1 MSGASTSMVWWSPPE
16 SRGALSEGSPAPG
29 TRVCFPGPQEDSC
42 TTHSPG
48 RASLIG
54 PCRSISNCRGL
65 RTPQCSSPQTRSTQT
80 SAGGQ
85 EPHLGLL
92 GETAWRWGVVHHI
105 APQEPREGTGPY
117 TQLPA
122 MHPAQSSSAH
132 RHTHTPHSRKLACS
146 GPPAP
151 WIRSRSLT
159 RRACGP

>member
-122 MHPAQSSSAH
+122 MHPAQSSSAN
-132 RHTHTPHSRKLACS
+132 RLTHTTHSRKLACS